1 MSFKTRLI
9 QQNYLVIVFLIIF
22 VALASF
28 FVYHFRIMSPTDNDY
43 GNHILIAQNMLK
55 NEPISGHYLSHP
67 LLQIAQIGLLWISRS
82 RIHLWDG
89 TVILMVVSNVI
100 LVLSIYFWFGKQK
113 KRGSDWLRA
122 FWAVT
127 LTFIAPFLLFTFID
141 NKYYF
146 GYIGL
151 ANYHNPTIQ
160 LLRPFSLPI
169 FILAM
174 QVFKKQNNP
183 VWMIVSAALLMV
195 LSTLIKPNLAICLLP
210 AMLFFSA
217 LAILQKKKIDWKL
230 NIIGFMIPTVITL
243 IWQYIIAYTTSG
255 NKEAGIIFVPFVVE
269 SAFSGFLLPKFLL
282 SIFFPLVI
290 FLILNKSLLKNF
302 EMQFSWFTFLVGAI
316 QTYFFAEGGQYLYD
330 GNFRWSTQITLL
342 ILFITSARFV
352 YQRWGK
358 TNIQSV
364 KEKIIAYLAYLP
376 HVASGII
383 YYLYCLLTT
392 KYG

>member
-82 RIHLWDG
+82 RINLWDG

-195 LSTLIKPNLAICLLP
+195 LSTLIKPNLAICFLP